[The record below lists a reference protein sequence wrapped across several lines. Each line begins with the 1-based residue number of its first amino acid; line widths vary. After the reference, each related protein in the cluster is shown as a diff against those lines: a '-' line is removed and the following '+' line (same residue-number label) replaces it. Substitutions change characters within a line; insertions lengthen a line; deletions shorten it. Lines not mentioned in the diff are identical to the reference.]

1 MINLTIKQLDRACLI
16 IVIVVALICG
26 YLTVRHI
33 TQKKRQFGVEKNI
46 LSKRMKEVNLATT
59 DLEELKANLAEIKK
73 ELNYLNERIPKTG
86 KIGLLLK
93 QINSLMKQRQI
104 TLISLEPLP
113 VRQEKVYFKNPIQ
126 LVFNGSF
133 VDVHHLIQDLERMNR
148 LVVMEMMTISKQEN
162 SDLCRVKLLTSVFER
177 SKTI

>member
-16 IVIVVALICG
+16 IVIVVSLICG

-113 VRQEKVYFKNPIQ
+113 VRQEKVYLKNPIQ

-133 VDVHHLIQDLERMNR
+133 VDVHHLIRDLERMNR

-177 SKTI
+177 PKTI